1 MPATRRY
8 INGGDPWCFRLS
20 IVLRQQGPRPGRL
33 TEWTLLVQNLLWP
46 TLAILS
52 TEISMPISDDD
63 ARAEQIRDI
72 AEILARGLQRLS
84 HARESSEKSSPDA
97 LSFHDKPCSVSS
109 TLVNGL
115 RDPES
120 RRDTWN

>member
-1 MPATRRY
+1 
-8 INGGDPWCFRLS
+8 
-20 IVLRQQGPRPGRL
+20 
-33 TEWTLLVQNLLWP
+33 
-46 TLAILS
+46 
-52 TEISMPISDDD
+52 MPISDDA

-72 AEILARGLQRLS
+72 AEILARGIDRLFNS
-84 HARESSEKSSPDA
+84 RDSVSQSLRDA
-97 LSFHDKPCSVSS
+97 LSLRDKPCSVSS

>member
-1 MPATRRY
+1 
-8 INGGDPWCFRLS
+8 
-20 IVLRQQGPRPGRL
+20 
-33 TEWTLLVQNLLWP
+33 
-46 TLAILS
+46 
-52 TEISMPISDDD
+52 MPISVND

-72 AEILARGLQRLS
+72 AEILARGIDRLFNS
-84 HARESSEKSSPDA
+84 RDSVSQSPRDA
-97 LSFHDKPCSVSS
+97 LSFRDKPCSVSS

>member
-1 MPATRRY
+1 
-8 INGGDPWCFRLS
+8 
-20 IVLRQQGPRPGRL
+20 
-33 TEWTLLVQNLLWP
+33 
-46 TLAILS
+46 
-52 TEISMPISDDD
+52 MPISDDD

-72 AEILARGLQRLS
+72 AEILARGLQRLFNS
-84 HARESSEKSSPDA
+84 RDSVSQSPRDA
-97 LSFHDKPCSVSS
+97 LSFRDKPCSVSS